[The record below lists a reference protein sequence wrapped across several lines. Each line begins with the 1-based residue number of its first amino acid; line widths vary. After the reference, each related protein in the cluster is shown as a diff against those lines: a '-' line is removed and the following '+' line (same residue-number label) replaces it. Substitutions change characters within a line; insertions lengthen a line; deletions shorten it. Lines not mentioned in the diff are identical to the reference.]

1 MGWLREKCLPTGGLF
16 FVWRPA
22 HGLPHMAKTF
32 RLGMLRGEELLHIIG
47 KEKIESNYP
56 QTRMDARPES

>member
-1 MGWLREKCLPTGGLF
+1 
-16 FVWRPA
+16 
-22 HGLPHMAKTF
+22 MAKTNHV
-32 RLGMLRGEELLHIIG
+32 GMLWGEELLHIIG

>member
-1 MGWLREKCLPTGGLF
+1 
-16 FVWRPA
+16 
-22 HGLPHMAKTF
+22 MAKTF
-32 RLGMLRGEELLHIIG
+32 QLGIWWGEGMFHIIG

>member
-1 MGWLREKCLPTGGLF
+1 
-16 FVWRPA
+16 
-22 HGLPHMAKTF
+22 MAKTY
-32 RLGMLRGEELLHIIG
+32 RLGMLWGEELFHIIG